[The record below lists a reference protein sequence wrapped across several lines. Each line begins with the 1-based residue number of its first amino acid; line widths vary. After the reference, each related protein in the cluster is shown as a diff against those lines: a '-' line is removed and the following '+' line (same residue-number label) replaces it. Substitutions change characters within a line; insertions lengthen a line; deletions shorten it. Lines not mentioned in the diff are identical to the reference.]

1 MRSKPREDDIE
12 KNQLIAALL
21 TNALFTAK
29 LVHIQKGTNTDSKG
43 IFEDVFATWTGIT
56 QHFHNEVTGQREK
69 NDEDTDGDENK
80 DKTTPIPDL

>member
-1 MRSKPREDDIE
+1 MRSTPREDDIE

-29 LVHIQKGTNTDSKG
+29 LVHLQKGTSIDSKG

-56 QHFHNEVTGQREK
+56 QHFHNEITAQRQK
-69 NDEDTDGDENK
+69 KK
-80 DKTTPIPDL
+80 DDADQKS

>member
-56 QHFHNEVTGQREK
+56 QHFHNEVTEQRGK
-69 NDEDTDGDENK
+69 SDGDEK
-80 DKTTPIPDL
+80 KTTPPPDLQTPEL

>member
-12 KNQLIAALL
+12 RNQLIAALL

-56 QHFHNEVTGQREK
+56 QHFHNEVTGQRGK
-69 NDEDTDGDENK
+69 GKKKKDEETKKEDPPN
-80 DKTTPIPDL
+80 PIL

>member
-56 QHFHNEVTGQREK
+56 QHFHNEVTEQRGK
-69 NDEDTDGDENK
+69 SDEEGDGDEK
-80 DKTTPIPDL
+80 QPTPPPDL

>member
-56 QHFHNEVTGQREK
+56 QHFHNEVTGLRGK
-69 NDEDTDGDENK
+69 DDGDEDK
-80 DKTTPIPDL
+80 DKDENKMTPPPDL